1 MRYLSGIQPTG
12 RLHLGNYFGM
22 IRSAVEMQ
30 NQGEAYYFLADY
42 HALTGA
48 SESGQLPSLVQ
59 ETFLDLLACGVDP
72 TKAVVFRQSAVP
84 EVHELAWYLST
95 VTPMG
100 LLERCH
106 SYKDKVAR
114 GLAASH
120 GLFAYPVLM
129 AATLVYLKSRS
140 LLPVQDRL
148 PEDVEDEDPKWELI
162 RQLIEYRKIKEAAGQ
177 LGDREA
183 LHSRIFGRTPERVVA
198 PTALQG
204 PGQVSMFDLVW
215 AFQKILRNVEDRAR
229 AGRFQDEE
237 FTVGQKIEFLLDRMT
252 PGEEV
257 LFEDLFRTASSR
269 GEVVVTFLALLELI
283 RLQQLA
289 AWQEG
294 PLMPI
299 RIRRAPEPVLENL
312 PLSVPEEVPQIPG
325 EGAGQSPDLSAV

>member
-1 MRYLSGIQPTG
+1 
-12 RLHLGNYFGM
+12 M
-22 IRSAVEMQ
+22 IPMLELAG
-30 NQGEAYYFLADY
+30 GEALRVELSAF
-42 HALTGA
+42 TG
-48 SESGQLPSLVQ
+48 P
-59 ETFLDLLACGVDP
+59 LDLLLHLIKEQEMDIYDIRLEKL
-72 TKAVVFRQSAVP
+72 TEQ
-84 EVHELAWYLST
+84 YLSR
-95 VTPMG
+95 
-100 LLERCH
+100 L
-106 SYKDKVAR
+106 DKMREENLSVA
-114 GLAASH
+114 GEFL
-120 GLFAYPVLM
+120 VM

-162 RQLIEYRKIKEAAGQ
+162 RQLIEYRKFKEAAGQ

-229 AGRFQDEE
+229 AGRFQYEE

-299 RIRRAPEPVLENL
+299 RIRRAPELVSENL
-312 PLSVPEEVPQIPG
+312 PLSVPEGVPQIPG

>member
-1 MRYLSGIQPTG
+1 
-12 RLHLGNYFGM
+12 M
-22 IRSAVEMQ
+22 IPMLELPG
-30 NQGEAYYFLADY
+30 GEALRVELSAF
-42 HALTGA
+42 TG
-48 SESGQLPSLVQ
+48 P
-59 ETFLDLLACGVDP
+59 LDLLLHLIKEQEMDIYDIRLEKL
-72 TKAVVFRQSAVP
+72 TEQ
-84 EVHELAWYLST
+84 YLSR
-95 VTPMG
+95 
-100 LLERCH
+100 L
-106 SYKDKVAR
+106 DKMREENLSVA
-114 GLAASH
+114 GEFL
-120 GLFAYPVLM
+120 VM

-162 RQLIEYRKIKEAAGQ
+162 RQLIEYRKFKEAAGQ

-183 LHSRIFGRTPERVVA
+183 LHSRIFGRTPERVVTPA
-198 PTALQG
+198 ALQG

-237 FTVGQKIEFLLDRMT
+237 YTVGQKIEFLLDRMT

-299 RIRRAPEPVLENL
+299 RIRRAPEPVLESL
-312 PLSVPEEVPQIPG
+312 PSCVPEGVPQIPG

>member
-1 MRYLSGIQPTG
+1 
-12 RLHLGNYFGM
+12 M
-22 IRSAVEMQ
+22 IPMLELPG
-30 NQGEAYYFLADY
+30 GEALRVELSAF
-42 HALTGA
+42 TG
-48 SESGQLPSLVQ
+48 P
-59 ETFLDLLACGVDP
+59 LDLLLHLIKEQEMDIYDIRLEKL
-72 TKAVVFRQSAVP
+72 TEQ
-84 EVHELAWYLST
+84 YLSR
-95 VTPMG
+95 
-100 LLERCH
+100 L
-106 SYKDKVAR
+106 DKMREENLSVA
-114 GLAASH
+114 GEFL
-120 GLFAYPVLM
+120 VM

-162 RQLIEYRKIKEAAGQ
+162 RQLIEYRKFKEAAGQ

-299 RIRRAPEPVLENL
+299 RIRRAPEPVSENL
-312 PLSVPEEVPQIPG
+312 PLSVSEGVPQIPG

>member
-1 MRYLSGIQPTG
+1 
-12 RLHLGNYFGM
+12 M
-22 IRSAVEMQ
+22 IPMLELPG
-30 NQGEAYYFLADY
+30 GEALRVELSAF
-42 HALTGA
+42 TG
-48 SESGQLPSLVQ
+48 P
-59 ETFLDLLACGVDP
+59 LDLLLHLIKEQEMDIYDIRLEKL
-72 TKAVVFRQSAVP
+72 TEQ
-84 EVHELAWYLST
+84 YLSR
-95 VTPMG
+95 
-100 LLERCH
+100 L
-106 SYKDKVAR
+106 DKMREENLSVA
-114 GLAASH
+114 GEFL
-120 GLFAYPVLM
+120 VM

-162 RQLIEYRKIKEAAGQ
+162 RQLIEYRKFKEAAGQ

-198 PTALQG
+198 PAAMQG

-257 LFEDLFRTASSR
+257 LFEELFRTASSR

-299 RIRRAPEPVLENL
+299 RIRRAPEPVSENI
-312 PLSVPEEVPQIPG
+312 PLSVSEGVPQISG

>member
-1 MRYLSGIQPTG
+1 
-12 RLHLGNYFGM
+12 M
-22 IRSAVEMQ
+22 IPMLELPG
-30 NQGEAYYFLADY
+30 GEALRVELSAF
-42 HALTGA
+42 TG
-48 SESGQLPSLVQ
+48 P
-59 ETFLDLLACGVDP
+59 LDLLLHLIKEQEMDIYDIRLEKL
-72 TKAVVFRQSAVP
+72 TEQ
-84 EVHELAWYLST
+84 YLSR
-95 VTPMG
+95 
-100 LLERCH
+100 L
-106 SYKDKVAR
+106 DKMREENLSVA
-114 GLAASH
+114 GEFL
-120 GLFAYPVLM
+120 VM

-162 RQLIEYRKIKEAAGQ
+162 RQLIEYRKFKEAAGQ

-299 RIRRAPEPVLENL
+299 RIRRAPELVSENL
-312 PLSVPEEVPQIPG
+312 PLSVSEGVPQIPG

>member
-1 MRYLSGIQPTG
+1 
-12 RLHLGNYFGM
+12 M
-22 IRSAVEMQ
+22 IPMLELPG
-30 NQGEAYYFLADY
+30 GEALRVELSAF
-42 HALTGA
+42 TG
-48 SESGQLPSLVQ
+48 P
-59 ETFLDLLACGVDP
+59 LDLLLHLIKEQEMDIYDIRLEKL
-72 TKAVVFRQSAVP
+72 TEQ
-84 EVHELAWYLST
+84 YLSR
-95 VTPMG
+95 
-100 LLERCH
+100 L
-106 SYKDKVAR
+106 DKMREENLSVA
-114 GLAASH
+114 GEFL
-120 GLFAYPVLM
+120 VM

-162 RQLIEYRKIKEAAGQ
+162 RQLIEYRKFKEAAGQ

-299 RIRRAPEPVLENL
+299 RIRRAPEPVSENL
-312 PLSVPEEVPQIPG
+312 PLSVPEGVPQSPG

>member
-1 MRYLSGIQPTG
+1 
-12 RLHLGNYFGM
+12 M
-22 IRSAVEMQ
+22 IPMLELPG
-30 NQGEAYYFLADY
+30 GEALRVELSAF
-42 HALTGA
+42 TG
-48 SESGQLPSLVQ
+48 P
-59 ETFLDLLACGVDP
+59 LDLLLHLIKEQEMDIYDIRLEKL
-72 TKAVVFRQSAVP
+72 TEQ
-84 EVHELAWYLST
+84 YLSR
-95 VTPMG
+95 
-100 LLERCH
+100 L
-106 SYKDKVAR
+106 DKMREENLSVA
-114 GLAASH
+114 GEFL
-120 GLFAYPVLM
+120 VM

-162 RQLIEYRKIKEAAGQ
+162 RQLIEYRKFKEAAGQ

-198 PTALQG
+198 PSALQG

-237 FTVGQKIEFLLDRMT
+237 FTVGQKIEFLLNRMT

-269 GEVVVTFLALLELI
+269 GEVVVTFLALLELV

-299 RIRRAPEPVLENL
+299 RIRRAPELVLENI
-312 PLSVPEEVPQIPG
+312 PLSVSEGVPHIPR
-325 EGAGQSPDLSAV
+325 EGAGQSPDLSAG

>member
-1 MRYLSGIQPTG
+1 
-12 RLHLGNYFGM
+12 M
-22 IRSAVEMQ
+22 IPMLELPG
-30 NQGEAYYFLADY
+30 GEALRVELSAF
-42 HALTGA
+42 TG
-48 SESGQLPSLVQ
+48 P
-59 ETFLDLLACGVDP
+59 LDLLLHLIKEQEMDIYDIRLEKL
-72 TKAVVFRQSAVP
+72 TEQ
-84 EVHELAWYLST
+84 YLSR
-95 VTPMG
+95 
-100 LLERCH
+100 L
-106 SYKDKVAR
+106 DKMREENLSVA
-114 GLAASH
+114 GEFL
-120 GLFAYPVLM
+120 VM

-162 RQLIEYRKIKEAAGQ
+162 RQLIEYRKFKEAAGQ

-198 PTALQG
+198 PAAMQG

-289 AWQEG
+289 AWQ
-294 PLMPI
+294 
-299 RIRRAPEPVLENL
+299 
-312 PLSVPEEVPQIPG
+312 
-325 EGAGQSPDLSAV
+325 

>member
-1 MRYLSGIQPTG
+1 
-12 RLHLGNYFGM
+12 M
-22 IRSAVEMQ
+22 IPMLELPG
-30 NQGEAYYFLADY
+30 GEALRVELSAF
-42 HALTGA
+42 TG
-48 SESGQLPSLVQ
+48 P
-59 ETFLDLLACGVDP
+59 LDLLLHLIKEQEMDIYDIRLEKL
-72 TKAVVFRQSAVP
+72 TEQ
-84 EVHELAWYLST
+84 YLSR
-95 VTPMG
+95 
-100 LLERCH
+100 L
-106 SYKDKVAR
+106 DKMREENLSVA
-114 GLAASH
+114 GEFL
-120 GLFAYPVLM
+120 VM

-162 RQLIEYRKIKEAAGQ
+162 RQLIEYRKFKEAAGQ

-198 PTALQG
+198 PSALQG

-237 FTVGQKIEFLLDRMT
+237 FTVGQKIEFLLNRMT

-269 GEVVVTFLALLELI
+269 GEVVVTYLALLELI

-299 RIRRAPEPVLENL
+299 RIRRAPELVLENI
-312 PLSVPEEVPQIPG
+312 PLSVSEGVHHIPG
-325 EGAGQSPDLSAV
+325 EGAGQSPDLSAG

>member
-1 MRYLSGIQPTG
+1 
-12 RLHLGNYFGM
+12 M
-22 IRSAVEMQ
+22 IPMLELPG
-30 NQGEAYYFLADY
+30 GEALRVELSAF
-42 HALTGA
+42 TG
-48 SESGQLPSLVQ
+48 P
-59 ETFLDLLACGVDP
+59 LDLLLHLIKEQEMDIYDIRLEKL
-72 TKAVVFRQSAVP
+72 TEQ
-84 EVHELAWYLST
+84 YLSR
-95 VTPMG
+95 
-100 LLERCH
+100 L
-106 SYKDKVAR
+106 DKMREENLSVA
-114 GLAASH
+114 GEFL
-120 GLFAYPVLM
+120 VM

-162 RQLIEYRKIKEAAGQ
+162 RQLIEYRKFKEAAGQ

-289 AWQEG
+289 ASQEG

-312 PLSVPEEVPQIPG
+312 PLIVPEGFPQIPG

>member
-1 MRYLSGIQPTG
+1 
-12 RLHLGNYFGM
+12 M
-22 IRSAVEMQ
+22 IPMLELPG
-30 NQGEAYYFLADY
+30 GEALRVELSAF
-42 HALTGA
+42 TG
-48 SESGQLPSLVQ
+48 P
-59 ETFLDLLACGVDP
+59 LDLLLHLIKEQEMDIYDIRLEKL
-72 TKAVVFRQSAVP
+72 TEQ
-84 EVHELAWYLST
+84 YLSR
-95 VTPMG
+95 
-100 LLERCH
+100 L
-106 SYKDKVAR
+106 DKMREENLSVA
-114 GLAASH
+114 GEFL
-120 GLFAYPVLM
+120 VM

-162 RQLIEYRKIKEAAGQ
+162 RQLIEYRKFKEAAGQ

-198 PTALQG
+198 PVALQG

-237 FTVGQKIEFLLDRMT
+237 FTVGQKIEFLLNRMT

-299 RIRRAPEPVLENL
+299 RIRRAPEPVSENL

-325 EGAGQSPDLSAV
+325 EVAGQSPDLSAG

>member
-1 MRYLSGIQPTG
+1 
-12 RLHLGNYFGM
+12 M
-22 IRSAVEMQ
+22 IPMLELPG
-30 NQGEAYYFLADY
+30 GEALRVELSAF
-42 HALTGA
+42 TG
-48 SESGQLPSLVQ
+48 P
-59 ETFLDLLACGVDP
+59 LDLLLHLIKEQEMDIYDIRLEKL
-72 TKAVVFRQSAVP
+72 TEQ
-84 EVHELAWYLST
+84 YLSR
-95 VTPMG
+95 
-100 LLERCH
+100 L
-106 SYKDKVAR
+106 DKMREENLSVA
-114 GLAASH
+114 GEFL
-120 GLFAYPVLM
+120 VM

-162 RQLIEYRKIKEAAGQ
+162 RQLIEYRKFKEAAGQ

-198 PTALQG
+198 PSALQG

-237 FTVGQKIEFLLDRMT
+237 FTVGQKIEFLLNRMT

-269 GEVVVTFLALLELI
+269 GEVVVTYLALLELI

-299 RIRRAPEPVLENL
+299 RIRRAPELVLENI
-312 PLSVPEEVPQIPG
+312 PLSVSEGVPHIPG
-325 EGAGQSPDLSAV
+325 EGAGQSPDLSAG

>member
-1 MRYLSGIQPTG
+1 
-12 RLHLGNYFGM
+12 M
-22 IRSAVEMQ
+22 IPMLELPG
-30 NQGEAYYFLADY
+30 GEALRVELSAF
-42 HALTGA
+42 TG
-48 SESGQLPSLVQ
+48 P
-59 ETFLDLLACGVDP
+59 LDLLLHLIKEQEMDIYDIRLEKL
-72 TKAVVFRQSAVP
+72 TEQ
-84 EVHELAWYLST
+84 YLSR
-95 VTPMG
+95 
-100 LLERCH
+100 L
-106 SYKDKVAR
+106 DKMREENLSVA
-114 GLAASH
+114 GEFL
-120 GLFAYPVLM
+120 VM

-162 RQLIEYRKIKEAAGQ
+162 RQLIEYRKFKEAAGQ

-289 AWQEG
+289 ASQDG

-299 RIRRAPEPVLENL
+299 RIRRAPEPVLESL
-312 PLSVPEEVPQIPG
+312 PSSVPEGVPQIPG

>member
-1 MRYLSGIQPTG
+1 MDIYDIRLENLTEQYLG
-12 RLHLGNYFGM
+12 RLDKMREENL
-22 IRSAVEMQ
+22 SVA
-30 NQGEAYYFLADY
+30 GEFL
-42 HALTGA
+42 
-48 SESGQLPSLVQ
+48 V
-59 ETFLDLLACGVDP
+59 
-72 TKAVVFRQSAVP
+72 
-84 EVHELAWYLST
+84 
-95 VTPMG
+95 
-100 LLERCH
+100 
-106 SYKDKVAR
+106 
-114 GLAASH
+114 
-120 GLFAYPVLM
+120 M

-162 RQLIEYRKIKEAAGQ
+162 RQLIEYRKFKEAAGQ

-198 PTALQG
+198 PAALQG

-299 RIRRAPEPVLENL
+299 RIRRAPEPVSENL
-312 PLSVPEEVPQIPG
+312 PSSVPEEVPQIPG

>member
-1 MRYLSGIQPTG
+1 
-12 RLHLGNYFGM
+12 M
-22 IRSAVEMQ
+22 IPMLELPG
-30 NQGEAYYFLADY
+30 GEALRVELSTF
-42 HALTGA
+42 TG
-48 SESGQLPSLVQ
+48 P
-59 ETFLDLLACGVDP
+59 LDLLLHLIKEQEMDIYDIRLEKL
-72 TKAVVFRQSAVP
+72 TEQ
-84 EVHELAWYLST
+84 YLSR
-95 VTPMG
+95 
-100 LLERCH
+100 L
-106 SYKDKVAR
+106 DKMREENLSVA
-114 GLAASH
+114 GEFL
-120 GLFAYPVLM
+120 VM

-162 RQLIEYRKIKEAAGQ
+162 RQLIEYRKFKEAAGQ

-198 PTALQG
+198 PAALQG

-257 LFEDLFRTASSR
+257 LFEDLFQTASSR

-299 RIRRAPEPVLENL
+299 RIRRAPEPVSENL
-312 PLSVPEEVPQIPG
+312 PLNVPEEVPQIPG

>member
-1 MRYLSGIQPTG
+1 
-12 RLHLGNYFGM
+12 M
-22 IRSAVEMQ
+22 IPMLELPG
-30 NQGEAYYFLADY
+30 GEALRVELSAF
-42 HALTGA
+42 TG
-48 SESGQLPSLVQ
+48 P
-59 ETFLDLLACGVDP
+59 LDLLLHLIKEQEMDIYDIRLEKL
-72 TKAVVFRQSAVP
+72 TEQ
-84 EVHELAWYLST
+84 YLSR
-95 VTPMG
+95 
-100 LLERCH
+100 L
-106 SYKDKVAR
+106 DKMREENLSVA
-114 GLAASH
+114 GEFL
-120 GLFAYPVLM
+120 VM

-162 RQLIEYRKIKEAAGQ
+162 RQLIEYRKFKEAAGQ

-299 RIRRAPEPVLENL
+299 RIRRAPELVLENI
-312 PLSVPEEVPQIPG
+312 PLSVSEGVPHIPR
-325 EGAGQSPDLSAV
+325 EGAGQSPDLSAG

>member
-1 MRYLSGIQPTG
+1 
-12 RLHLGNYFGM
+12 M
-22 IRSAVEMQ
+22 IPMLELAG
-30 NQGEAYYFLADY
+30 GEALRVELSAF
-42 HALTGA
+42 TG
-48 SESGQLPSLVQ
+48 P
-59 ETFLDLLACGVDP
+59 LDLLLHLIKEQEMDIYDIRLEKL
-72 TKAVVFRQSAVP
+72 TEQ
-84 EVHELAWYLST
+84 YLSR
-95 VTPMG
+95 
-100 LLERCH
+100 L
-106 SYKDKVAR
+106 DKMREENLSVA
-114 GLAASH
+114 GEFL
-120 GLFAYPVLM
+120 VM

-162 RQLIEYRKIKEAAGQ
+162 RQLIEYRKFKEAAGQ

-198 PTALQG
+198 PAALQG

-299 RIRRAPEPVLENL
+299 RIRRAPEPVAENI
-312 PLSVPEEVPQIPG
+312 PLSVPEGVPQIPG